1 MNRRHALLLVAGL
14 PLTTHVSAQAQTL
27 KSLAASMK
35 DPLLGILTSQLGIT
49 DNQAKGGV
57 GSLLT
62 LAKEK
67 LPAADFLKVANV
79 VPNAS
84 KYMELAKTLGA
95 VAGPLVNVA
104 GLNGALGKLGM
115 STDTIAKFV
124 PTVTNFMGKAGGS
137 TVTNLLATVL
147 K

>member
-1 MNRRHALLLVAGL
+1 MDRRHALLLLSSL
-14 PLTTHVSAQAQTL
+14 PLAAHSQSL
-27 KSLAASMK
+27 KDLASSMK
-35 DPLLGILTSQLGIT
+35 DPLMGMLTSQLGVT
-49 DNQAKGGV
+49 GNQAKGGV

-67 LPAADFLKVANV
+67 LPAADFTKVANV
-79 VPNAS
+79 VPGAS

-95 VAGPLVNVA
+95 VAGPLKNVV

-124 PTVTNFMGKAGGS
+124 PMVTNFMGKAGGS

>member
-1 MNRRHALLLVAGL
+1 MNRRHALLMLASL
-14 PLTTHVSAQAQTL
+14 PLVTQAQTL
-27 KSLAASMK
+27 SNLASSMK
-35 DPLLGILTSQLGIT
+35 DPLMGMLTSQLGVT

-57 GSLLT
+57 GSLLS

-79 VPNAS
+79 VPGAS

-95 VAGPLVNVA
+95 VAGPLKNVA

-115 STDTIAKFV
+115 NAATIAKFV
-124 PTVTNFMGKAGGS
+124 PAVSNFMGKAGGS

>member
-1 MNRRHALLLVAGL
+1 MNRRHALLTLLTLPLAARAIDLGAVAGG
-14 PLTTHVSAQAQTL
+14 L
-27 KSLAASMK
+27 KE
-35 DPLLGILTSQLGIT
+35 PLLGMLSSQLGVT

-57 GSLLT
+57 GAMLT

-67 LPAADFLKVANV
+67 LPAGDFGKIANL
-79 VPNAS
+79 VPGAS

-95 VAGPLVNVA
+95 VAGPLKNMA

-115 STDTIAKFV
+115 QPETAGKFV
-124 PTVTNFMGKAGGS
+124 PTVTNYLGKAGGS
-137 TVTNLLATVL
+137 YVQGLLGKVF